1 MPSFDEACLSFVS
14 LRKSHLFLCFIF
26 VSLGRSCAFRM
37 QNYKKEMNTA
47 YFLLEKYQKQ

>member
-1 MPSFDEACLSFVS
+1 MRRVSSLSAFGKVISSDASFFVS
-14 LRKSHLFLCFIF
+14 P
-26 VSLGRSCAFRM
+26 GRSGAFRM